1 MFPQSTAKRC
11 DGGDPVPRGKGTQ
24 GWKSRVGHGQKGFT
38 GMVPEVW
45 KWLRLGLAPLIISFC
60 WDGNYKAFSKKI
72 EGRPDSNTFMLAN
85 FETSPGSTYII
96 NCQAA
101 RTGSKFTFEST
112 SSDLFIRGI

>member
-1 MFPQSTAKRC
+1 M
-11 DGGDPVPRGKGTQ
+11 PRGKGTQ

-45 KWLRLGLAPLIISFC
+45 KWLRLGLPPLIISFC

-85 FETSPGSTYII
+85 FEISPRSTNIIARLPGRAVNSPLKAPQAICSYGVGS
-96 NCQAA
+96 
-101 RTGSKFTFEST
+101 
-112 SSDLFIRGI
+112 D

>member
-1 MFPQSTAKRC
+1 
-11 DGGDPVPRGKGTQ
+11 
-24 GWKSRVGHGQKGFT
+24 
-38 GMVPEVW
+38 MVPEVW